1 MKPLKTVIIEYFSF
15 YIENMVQNIELL
27 NLIKE
32 KNEVDVF
39 FKTLDTEIEKILNMN
54 NSEIS
59 EYFFK
64 FGKLLCKYKIS
75 LNTVI
80 DFSENLKNEIMYAIQ
95 HNQVDYSEE
104 SFNTKINLIIQNISK
119 SYLLFTAEKIFK
131 SFSNQEE
138 IYSEMDFNCY
148 KRWYIKFLS
157 DVKTQKTLYIENYE
171 NSECYKFVNSLDF
184 KLFTLRE
191 TLNKKTEIIL
201 LFEEIYYIAR
211 EIKFYLKNQ
220 NFKNAYFLLNNL
232 DQTINILSNYLKNIF
247 IRFNQSK
254 LENFFKLFEESIIFK
269 KNYNYFIV
277 FSITSKNILD
287 KSNYNHLI
295 SIFKQIKKT
304 IKSYGLNATGI
315 INNSHTIHYLISY
328 NEKDEIEKIFN
339 SIVNIIENMKQNNI
353 QLHIPDFILRAI
365 DTENLSGLSTDI
377 LKKLSFIMIKEEIQT
392 PYYHFDKNEDIQL
405 IKKAKEESK
414 ISKKILTAIKNKK
427 IDIFFQ
433 PIIHI
438 QNDKKYIEYSE
449 ILCRLITDKEIL
461 EAEKFIKYVIETN
474 LTEEL
479 DIQILTLIENRT
491 EEIAKHLKGV
501 SLNLFND
508 SYINTNI
515 INKLQKILT
524 KFQKLNMF
532 LIIEILE
539 YDLFQHFKILQALK
553 KDFPNTLKIAIDDFG
568 SGYSSFATLIEF
580 SKQNLLDII
589 KIDGSITQKIVED
602 ELNFEILKMALFI
615 GKKLNKKVII
625 EFIENKDIEEKI
637 KTLTKNFYGQGYLYS
652 TAVPLNKLKY
662 VKFL

>member
-1 MKPLKTVIIEYFSF
+1 LKPLKTVIIEYFSF